1 MKGACPRCP
10 GFFMVAQ
17 LVGNARHDGR
27 KRRPGIMRTY
37 FQVPPVM
44 AKPFAHCRYADSS
57 SYVAAMFSGAG
68 VIRQTLTTIFNLQD
82 KLSFLFVQTDGCGIA
97 AGVTPDVC
105 QSFLNHA
112 EQIHLQFRRQTPDL
126 FLNVQSD
133 VDTGALYKTSDIPF
147 HSAN

>member
-1 MKGACPRCP
+1 MKGPCPRMSR
-10 GFFMVAQ
+10 FFLWFPSLSGTPFQ
-17 LVGNARHDGR
+17 WCSSVGIARHDGR

-97 AGVTPDVC
+97 AGVTPVVC

-112 EQIHLQFRRQTPDL
+112 EQIHLSSGGKRPIS
-126 FLNVQSD
+126 FLMSRV
-133 VDTGALYKTSDIPF
+133 TSIP
-147 HSAN
+147 